1 MARPGLGSALVN
13 YTDKY
18 QFTTRLCVNNQSVEV
33 IDSTRLLGTIIEKD
47 LTWVSN
53 TAAIVRKA
61 NVRMEL
67 LRKVSSFGASVED
80 MKTIYTLFVRSL
92 LEQSA
97 TVWHSSL
104 TQGNCDDLERV
115 QKSAFKIILGEKYKS
130 YADSLTKLDMQSLYD
145 RREQLCLNFALKCV
159 KNPKSAQ
166 MFPLN
171 DKNHAMGRI
180 NPEKFKVQ
188 HALNGRLKNSPV
200 IYMQSLLNKH
210 ESEQMLIEK

>member
-1 MARPGLGSALVN
+1 M
-13 YTDKY
+13 
-18 QFTTRLCVNNQSVEV
+18 
-33 IDSTRLLGTIIEKD
+33 
-47 LTWVSN
+47 
-53 TAAIVRKA
+53 
-61 NVRMEL
+61 
-67 LRKVSSFGASVED
+67 RKVSSFGASVED

-115 QKSAFKIILGEKYKS
+115 HKSAFKIILGEKYKS

-166 MFPLN
+166 MFPIN
-171 DKNHAMGRI
+171 GKNHCVG
-180 NPEKFKVQ
+180 
-188 HALNGRLKNSPV
+188 
-200 IYMQSLLNKH
+200 LL
-210 ESEQMLIEK
+210 LDYLG